1 MFLIDALHTLVDL
14 IKTTCWTRSLHYPIE
29 LKATCIINK
38 YFKLGNYEYMEVT
51 LIWLVQMSALLADV
65 GLNIREAHVFST
77 TDGYSLDVFV
87 VDGWHSE
94 VKLEVWLVIPL
105 LFWWELWCLRL
116 PYVQV
121 KLDVN
126 QLFLTKSTT
135 YQHVIG

>member
-1 MFLIDALHTLVDL
+1 MD
-14 IKTTCWTRSLHYPIE
+14 E
-29 LKATCIINK
+29 

-94 VKLEVWLVIPL
+94 VKTGSVVGHSSFVLVGIVVFAVALCAGQTGCKSIISCQMYHRISCEWLKPFKI
-105 LFWWELWCLRL
+105 
-116 PYVQV
+116 
-121 KLDVN
+121 
-126 QLFLTKSTT
+126 
-135 YQHVIG
+135 